1 MLNNK
6 QVGGVMKKTMTV
18 VCAVL
23 IAGRCLAQD
32 LGRVPP
38 DPRLTTTTEQ
48 AESVIAESEAEWKD
62 KHPKMY
68 AAGWTLV
75 ISVIGYALLAAI
87 DKAGGD
93 TNYNIGG
100 DMNNANGNGGNGS
113 SDSSSTT
120 QSTGMGNNE
129 R

>member
-1 MLNNK
+1 
-6 QVGGVMKKTMTV
+6 MKAMIT
-18 VCAVL
+18 AVL
-23 IAGRCLAQD
+23 CLGLIVGPVIAQD
-32 LGRVPP
+32 ELKPSEPNPALV
-38 DPRLTTTTEQ
+38 TTQEDAEVVLEQ
-48 AESVIAESEAEWKD
+48 DFSD
-62 KHPKMY
+62 KHPKLY

-93 TNYNIGG
+93 TVYNVGG
-100 DMNNANGNGGNGS
+100 DLNNANGNGGNGS
-113 SDSSSTT
+113 SDSSDTN